1 MEVFYLIGLFILTYL
16 IGSIPFAYWLIK
28 GIYKMDLRFFGAG
41 DLGALNAFRIKKNIG
56 VALVI
61 GLFDLG
67 KGMLSIWLA
76 HYFFAQNF
84 TAELLA
90 TGGVLF
96 GDVFPVWL
104 NFRGSRGLAVS
115 AGVLLLI
122 NPYLV
127 AVWLILFVDFYLIV
141 RQHIIAILIASFGLP
156 LIVFFTLKIYFTGDT
171 LILILLVSTL
181 IFQRHLER
189 VPDLVAQKNLKI
201 KNGEGK

>member
-1 MEVFYLIGLFILTYL
+1 MNVFYLIGIFLLTYL
-16 IGSIPFAYWLIK
+16 IGSIPFAYWWVK
-28 GIYKMDLRFFGAG
+28 WIYKTDLRYFGTC
-41 DLGALNAFRIKKNIG
+41 DVGALNAYRIKKNVW
-56 VALVI
+56 VALGV
-61 GLFDLG
+61 GLLGMG
-67 KGMLSIWLA
+67 KGLLSIWLI
-76 HYFFAQNF
+76 HSFSSYDF
-84 TAELLA
+84 TALLLA

-115 AGVLLLI
+115 TGALLLI

-127 AVWLILFVDFYLIV
+127 AIWLIIFVAFYLVV

-156 LIVFFTLKIYFTGDT
+156 LIVFFTLNIYFTGDT

-189 VPDLVAQKNLKI
+189 VPDLVKQKYLRI
-201 KNGEGK
+201 KNGEGQ